1 MFAACW
7 DKSIWSWDV
16 TTKEAKRRYQGHT
29 DFVKSVLCERI
40 GGRDLLISGGAEAEI
55 IVWDVEDGRRIDVLK
70 GHSRSI
76 QDLTIDPLVEDE
88 KNTHVTLFSAGSDR
102 EIRRFSIPS
111 TANAEVDPE
120 PIIAHETS
128 VYRLFFDA
136 DGDLWT
142 ASADKT
148 VKCLV
153 RESSWKPDL
162 ELTHPDFV
170 RDVVVHEQ
178 GGWVISACRD
188 EEVRVWNR
196 AVSTTEI
203 LPF

>member
-1 MFAACW
+1 M
-7 DKSIWSWDV
+7 K
-16 TTKEAKRRYQGHT
+16 TL
-29 DFVKSVLCERI
+29 LCERI
-40 GGRDLLISGGAEAEI
+40 GDRDLLISGGAEAEI
-55 IVWDVEDGRRIDVLK
+55 IVWDIADGRRLDVLK

-76 QDLTIDPLVEDE
+76 QDLAIDPLLEDE
-88 KNTHVTLFSAGSDR
+88 KSEQVTLFSAGSDR
-102 EIRRFSIPS
+102 EIRRFTIPS
-111 TANAEVDPE
+111 AADAQDDSE

-128 VYRLFFDA
+128 VYKLLFDA

-153 RESSWKPDL
+153 RENSWKPDL

-178 GGWVISACRD
+178 GGWVVSACRD
-188 EEVRVWNR
+188 EDVRVWNR
-196 AVSTTEI
+196 AVSSLQI
-203 LPF
+203 PPFQYHLIFDRLANFTIHIAGTLKR